1 MQKFVVFVHAKEDE
15 GAKFAHA
22 LMYANELKDAGHEV
36 QLVFDGASVKTLA
49 NLTADPERPVYK
61 LYQSLTEKDVIQ
73 GACEFCSNIM
83 GVQEQ
88 LSNTG
93 LSLLSEAN
101 GHPSIAEYVAKGF
114 TPIVM

>member
-36 QLVFDGASVKTLA
+36 QLIFDGASVKTLA

-61 LYQSLTEKDVIQ
+61 LYQTVIQKGIVQ
-73 GACEFCSNIM
+73 GACEFCSNAM
-83 GVQEQ
+83 GVKDQ
-88 LSNTG
+88 LATTG
-93 LSLLSEAN
+93 LFLLNEAN
-101 GHPSIAEYVAKGF
+101 GHPSIADYVAKGF